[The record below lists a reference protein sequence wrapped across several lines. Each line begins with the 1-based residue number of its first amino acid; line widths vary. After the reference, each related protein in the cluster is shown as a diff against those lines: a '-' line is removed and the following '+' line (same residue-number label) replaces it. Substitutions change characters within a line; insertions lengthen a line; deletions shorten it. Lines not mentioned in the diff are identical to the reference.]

1 MFVNRIILS
10 ICLLVGTCYS
20 INQQTEN
27 ENNHRNDIKDLTQI
41 SNDSGEFILTKFL
54 DVRSHSDYEH
64 LHPDLKEVIRYQIGS
79 VQRGE
84 SQIDQTRDE
93 TKHEKICQDISNKTP
108 RLQSTGRLSNKD
120 QLETLIEKLENIVKS
135 QSSFYSDFTSNC
147 KSQVGVDKS
156 HFCNQHQKSNRSLPK
171 SCKEIQTDGQNISGI
186 YEIQPTN
193 AIKPFMV
200 LCDMETEGG
209 GWTHIHRRLDGSQ
222 DFFLGWREY
231 KFGFGNLNEE
241 FWLGLENIHI
251 STDSQSSE
259 LLVEITDRD
268 NITAYAHYKEFAIG
282 SEQDGYSLKNLGKF
296 SGDAGDSL
304 RYHLGKKF
312 TTKDYDQDEH
322 PQNCAVLAK
331 AAWWFGSCYESSLNG
346 KFVNVVLSDAEQY
359 SGLHW
364 RSFRKLPYCHAR
376 ARMLIRPV

>member
-251 STDSQSSE
+251 STE
-259 LLVEITDRD
+259 
-268 NITAYAHYKEFAIG
+268 
-282 SEQDGYSLKNLGKF
+282 
-296 SGDAGDSL
+296 
-304 RYHLGKKF
+304 
-312 TTKDYDQDEH
+312 
-322 PQNCAVLAK
+322 

>member
-1 MFVNRIILS
+1 MDVLHHTYIFSITDKTKKYETTKTFIDNLHFGITLHIFPQCIKFICEGHTSSIKALIDSEIILFS
-10 ICLLVGTCYS
+10 I
-20 INQQTEN
+20 
-27 ENNHRNDIKDLTQI
+27 
-41 SNDSGEFILTKFL
+41 
-54 DVRSHSDYEH
+54 
-64 LHPDLKEVIRYQIGS
+64 
-79 VQRGE
+79 GE

-282 SEQDGYSLKNLGKF
+282 SEQDGYPLKNLGKS

-304 RYHLGKKF
+304 RYHLEKKIHN
-312 TTKDYDQDEH
+312 KR
-322 PQNCAVLAK
+322 L
-331 AAWWFGSCYESSLNG
+331 
-346 KFVNVVLSDAEQY
+346 
-359 SGLHW
+359 
-364 RSFRKLPYCHAR
+364 
-376 ARMLIRPV
+376 